1 GFAAYFD
8 AQVRIMGGAV
18 DNVSN
23 NFLSYVERETDGAG
37 DAAGREGSEAMS
49 GETEIPGTEASGA
62 EHSDTGRPVIT
73 CASGITNYSDA
84 EASMEVSL
92 YEGSKLLEIRQ
103 LTLSAGETTLC
114 YFDSFEWQGE
124 ALRSEIGSV
133 RFDGAGGVD
142 SLAEDN
148 VAYAVPTRA
157 SRPDAVLVG
166 NGNTY
171 IEKAYQAAT
180 GMSLTRVNSGSAI
193 SEESRTVRIYD
204 AGAGSSF
211 SEEGDNLIFHDERN
225 TTGTAEKVMLSVTN
239 CDLTAGLTSF
249 QIGVNET
256 NVYEIPSWGTG
267 FLWAGEQCVGYYGE
281 HDGIKEVVVGFDIRE
296 SDFPLKAEFPVF
308 IANAIRF
315 LGDTSLLADSVYEA
329 GETVMFHPQADFDV
343 STLAAETKKAGL
355 YDVTAGD
362 TTESYVVRFA
372 VGTESDG
379 RVVAEGTADRA
390 ADGSQLVKRQLRNV
404 LLVII
409 LLLMAVEW
417 ILYVRQMRYRGKF
430 YLAVRAVGALLIL
443 LALFGFSVNKR
454 NGANTTV
461 FLVDISNSNAQNLSA
476 MEAYL
481 DDMIGEMPGNNQY
494 GIVTF
499 GKNSFV
505 EQFLTREDHFSQ
517 IMSLPDKMATNFE
530 DAMSR
535 ALAMIPADGA
545 GRVVILTDG
554 KETKGSLANTASAL
568 TARQVELLAL
578 VYEAEQGQD
587 AYVEN
592 VELPSYLYQG
602 DSYSMTVTVESNYE
616 TDAQI
621 QIWMGSIQT
630 EGYDVHLNRGT
641 NQFRFQQQVTGESVE
656 SFEVRVAAAGD
667 TCEENDSYHAY
678 SVVDAVPKV
687 LLVSGLREDSSQY
700 ENVLRNAGS
709 NYSVVSAINAP
720 DSLEELLVYKSI
732 LLENVYLS
740 DLPGGFLEN
749 IETYVKDYGCGLVC
763 LGGEDSY
770 ALGGYRETVLETVLP
785 VDMELRGVDEVP
797 KTAMIMVIDHSGSMG
812 ASTGTGATSLDL
824 AITAAETAVDQ
835 MRSEDYVGVVTFD
848 DTFSWVVE
856 PVQASDKE
864 TIKAQ
869 IETIAEGGGTTIKPA
884 LWAALS
890 GVAEC
895 DVSIRHVILLTDGQ
909 GESSNYND
917 IIEGYKGQN
926 VTLSTVAVGKGSD
939 ARILELLAN

>member
-1 GFAAYFD
+1 
-8 AQVRIMGGAV
+8 
-18 DNVSN
+18 
-23 NFLSYVERETDGAG
+23 
-37 DAAGREGSEAMS
+37 
-49 GETEIPGTEASGA
+49 
-62 EHSDTGRPVIT
+62 
-73 CASGITNYSDA
+73 
-84 EASMEVSL
+84 
-92 YEGSKLLEIRQ
+92 
-103 LTLSAGETTLC
+103 
-114 YFDSFEWQGE
+114 EWQGE

-430 YLAVRAVGALLIL
+430 YLAVRIVGTALVL
-443 LALFGFSVNKR
+443 LALLGVTVSKR
-454 NGANTTV
+454 DTANTTV
-461 FLVDISNSNAQNLSA
+461 FLVDISNSNAQNLS
-476 MEAYL
+476 
-481 DDMIGEMPGNNQY
+481 DM
-494 GIVTF
+494 
-499 GKNSFV
+499 
-505 EQFLTREDHFSQ
+505 
-517 IMSLPDKMATNFE
+517 
-530 DAMSR
+530 
-535 ALAMIPADGA
+535 
-545 GRVVILTDG
+545 
-554 KETKGSLANTASAL
+554 
-568 TARQVELLAL
+568 
-578 VYEAEQGQD
+578 
-587 AYVEN
+587 
-592 VELPSYLYQG
+592 
-602 DSYSMTVTVESNYE
+602 
-616 TDAQI
+616 
-621 QIWMGSIQT
+621 
-630 EGYDVHLNRGT
+630 
-641 NQFRFQQQVTGESVE
+641 
-656 SFEVRVAAAGD
+656 
-667 TCEENDSYHAY
+667 
-678 SVVDAVPKV
+678 
-687 LLVSGLREDSSQY
+687 
-700 ENVLRNAGS
+700 
-709 NYSVVSAINAP
+709 
-720 DSLEELLVYKSI
+720 
-732 LLENVYLS
+732 
-740 DLPGGFLEN
+740 
-749 IETYVKDYGCGLVC
+749 ETYLKD
-763 LGGEDSY
+763 
-770 ALGGYRETVLETVLP
+770 
-785 VDMELRGVDEVP
+785 
-797 KTAMIMVIDHSGSMG
+797 
-812 ASTGTGATSLDL
+812 
-824 AITAAETAVDQ
+824 
-835 MRSEDYVGVVTFD
+835 
-848 DTFSWVVE
+848 
-856 PVQASDKE
+856 
-864 TIKAQ
+864 
-869 IETIAEGGGTTIKPA
+869 
-884 LWAALS
+884 ALS
-890 GVAEC
+890 
-895 DVSIRHVILLTDGQ
+895 R
-909 GESSNYND
+909 
-917 IIEGYKGQN
+917 
-926 VTLSTVAVGKGSD
+926 
-939 ARILELLAN
+939 